1 MKIEIGMSVTAYK
14 SQCIGL
20 IIESSTY
27 TGEVVK
33 VNKKSI
39 IVKLTHVL
47 AKRGDKV
54 VSDTEY
60 NVPNV
65 KYTYWKTTEDGRII
79 YKSDSKI
86 YGIIEFKEETTEET
100 VEETTEEVVEEE
112 NTLTKAK
119 EESAE
124 IETDEFNLTEEE
136 KEKLCSDYDD
146 FIKQYESL
154 KKEKENVCPICGRT
168 YTEIPAISREDNTTE
183 ICPDCGTNQ
192 AIEIFTK
199 YTDKQDEQEAEK
211 KTTGSKY
218 CVASIYIPM
227 NNVPMVS
234 YYAYQPNSNGSYKIG
249 DINDEYVV
257 WYDSE
262 QEALDARRNA
272 CECVIGRD
280 AKYIPKFNKK

>member
-1 MKIEIGMSVTAYK
+1 MEDLRKIKIEIGMSVTAYK
-14 SQCIGL
+14 SQCIGF
-20 IIESSTY
+20 IIDSSTF
-27 TGEVVK
+27 TGKVIK

-39 IVKLTHVL
+39 RVQLEHIV
-47 AKRGDKV
+47 AKHGDKV
-54 VSDTEY
+54 IRDTEY
-60 NVPNV
+60 PATV
-65 KYTYWKTTEDGRII
+65 TYKFWKTTEDGRII

-86 YGIIEFKEETTEET
+86 YGIIEFKEEPTEEAETTEKTEIEEPKTEEQTET
-100 VEETTEEVVEEE
+100 TAEETTEQ
-112 NTLTKAK
+112 
-119 EESAE
+119 S
-124 IETDEFNLTEEE
+124 EE
-136 KEKLCSDYDD
+136 KRVCS
-146 FIKQYESL
+146 
-154 KKEKENVCPICGRT
+154 ICGRT
-168 YTEIPAISREDNTTE
+168 YTEIPVISREDNTTE

-199 YTDKQDEQEAEK
+199 YTDKQDEQETEK
-211 KTTGSKY
+211 KTATGSKY

-234 YYAYQPNSNGSYKIG
+234 YYAYQPNSNGSYRIG